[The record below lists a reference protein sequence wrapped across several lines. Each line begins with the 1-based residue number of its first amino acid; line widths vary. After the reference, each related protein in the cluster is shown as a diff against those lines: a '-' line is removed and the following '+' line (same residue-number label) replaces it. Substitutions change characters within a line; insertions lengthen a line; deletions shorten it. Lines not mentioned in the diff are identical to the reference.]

1 MSEGKSFI
9 SAEKNHLIN
18 PEAFEVRVHRFVTD
32 PVATLREIH
41 DEHIRAAEMYED
53 FDKLGETFVLIDEF
67 KEFMHEHEL
76 ATTNQ
81 HLHDYM
87 TYGSYTVEGDT
98 ALFSLLKAAGYDKT
112 EIAAWLNYGM
122 DMMPSEDQ
130 FMVRQS
136 LTILNR
142 VYGNN

>member
-1 MSEGKSFI
+1 MFEGKSFV

-18 PEAFEVRVHRFVTD
+18 PEAFELRVHRFVTD
-32 PVATLREIH
+32 PVATLAEIH
-41 DEHIRAAEMYED
+41 QEHIRSAEVYED

-67 KEFMHEHEL
+67 KEFMHEHKL
-76 ATTNQ
+76 TTTNQ
-81 HLHDYM
+81 PLHDYL

-98 ALFSLLKAAGYDKT
+98 GLFSLLRDAGYDKA
-112 EIAAWLNYGM
+112 EITAWLNYGM
-122 DMMPSEDQ
+122 DMMPSDDK

-136 LTILNR
+136 LAVLNR